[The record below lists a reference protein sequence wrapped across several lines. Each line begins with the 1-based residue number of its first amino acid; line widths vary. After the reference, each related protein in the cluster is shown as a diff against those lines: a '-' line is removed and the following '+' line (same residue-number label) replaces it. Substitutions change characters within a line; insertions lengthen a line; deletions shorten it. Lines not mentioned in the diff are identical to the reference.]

1 MTIELLVNI
10 DVDDLD
16 RAIAFY
22 GDAFGFRVGRR
33 FGRFGVELL
42 GGSSAI
48 YLLAKPEG
56 SAPAETTT
64 ERRRYGRHWTPV
76 HLDVVVPDL
85 DAALTR
91 AEAAGADVEGKV
103 RTHVWGRLVQLSD
116 PFGHGVCLVE
126 FLGRGYDEIADPPA
140 RT

>member
-1 MTIELLVNI
+1 MPASEEWMTIQLLGNI

-33 FGRFGVELL
+33 FGAFGVEML

-56 SAPAETTT
+56 SAPSETTT
-64 ERRRYGRHWTPV
+64 ERRRYRRHWTPV

-91 AEAAGADVEGKV
+91 AEAAGARVEGEV
-103 RTHVWGRLVQLSD
+103 RSHVWGRIAQLSD
-116 PFGHGVCLVE
+116 PFGHGVCLVQ
-126 FLGRGYDEIADPPA
+126 FLG
-140 RT
+140 